1 MVGGVLP
8 GAGRARPASE
18 NSMVCRCHRRGTALH
33 TRAGKF
39 SRSRSGD
46 LSKSAA
52 CAAPQAQTH
61 TDPTRFYSLDGGAER
76 QGSKKRKKA
85 RRPSG
90 HRANF
95 ACLERDTCWL
105 IPRKYGSNVQV
116 IAAHPQ
122 ASPFPQ
128 HDYDYI
134 ALSRAP
140 SAVLLRTVPKT
151 PALASDAMRASS

>member
-1 MVGGVLP
+1 MVF
-8 GAGRARPASE
+8 RS
-18 NSMVCRCHRRGTALH
+18 HRRGTALYI
-33 TRAGKF
+33 RAGKF
-39 SRSRSGD
+39 RAHD
-46 LSKSAA
+46 LGICRNRLPARHRRLKHIRTRPAFTVWTA
-52 CAAPQAQTH
+52 GLNGK
-61 TDPTRFYSLDGGAER
+61 DPKNE
-76 QGSKKRKKA
+76 KKA